1 MKKDKVLEIL
11 EQVFQ
16 PTVLNV
22 VDESHF
28 HAGHNEDAKKG
39 GTHFK
44 VTIVSSMF
52 EGKRLVERHR
62 MIYEALQNEQYHAL
76 AINAKTQ
83 TEYSA

>member
-1 MKKDKVLEIL
+1 MTKETMLTILKD
-11 EQVFQ
+11 VFQ
-16 PTVLNV
+16 PTVIDV

-44 VTIVSSMF
+44 VTIVSELF

-62 MIYEALQNEQYHAL
+62 MIYEALKKEEYHAL
-76 AINAKTQ
+76 AIHAKTQ